1 MNSNSYISQCA
12 SFTLSGKKCSKK
24 IVNGTVFCTHHQYTN
39 RGPKIQCE
47 ANIKKGS
54 RCTNNSSDGH
64 FCLKHKPKTETIE
77 TNCKGLVFY
86 KGIMLTETTN
96 WFIKKCKNKCS
107 NEYCDTHKHK
117 YRLEKPDECPI
128 CMDTILDTNE
138 IPLECGHWVHKECL
152 KPTNISKCPMC
163 RQEMKKEE
171 IEYIFGRNINNDI
184 NEHYYESESESES
197 ENESESESEEDMY
210 NFTDRFRLI
219 DIQEIEPVDD
229 TELFD
234 NIELLSSY
242 ISGRYDSTRLV
253 SGLSGYGI
261 NFDSLM
267 RLNENDNFR
276 FNIFLNIFIR
286 ELINKV
292 SNRYPNRNV
301 DIASIYRISKH
312 RFLSNASFL
321 KSLYV
326 IFNHINYNIY
336 IQRIF
341 NHISHFEHEISLSIE
356 CL

>member
-1 MNSNSYISQCA
+1 MNSNSYISDCA

-24 IVNGTVFCTHHQYTN
+24 IVNGTAFCSCHQRIN
-39 RGPKIQCE
+39 RGPK
-47 ANIKKGS
+47 
-54 RCTNNSSDGH
+54 
-64 FCLKHKPKTETIE
+64 TEIE

-86 KGIMLTETTN
+86 QGIMLTEITN
-96 WFIKKCKNKCS
+96 WFIKKCKNKCF

-138 IPLECGHWVHKECL
+138 IPLECGHWTHKECL
-152 KPTNISKCPMC
+152 KHTNISKCPTC

-171 IEYIFGRNINNDI
+171 IEYIFGRIVNNDI
-184 NEHYYESESESES
+184 NEHY
-197 ENESESESEEDMY
+197 ENDYESEEDMY
-210 NFTDRFRLI
+210 NLTDRIRLI
-219 DIQEIEPVDD
+219 DIQEIEQVDD
-229 TELFD
+229 ITLFD

-242 ISGRYDSTRLV
+242 ISGRYDSVRLV

-267 RLNENDNFR
+267 SLNENDNFR

-292 SNRYPNRNV
+292 SNRYPNRKI
-301 DIASIYRISKH
+301 DIALIYRISKH
-312 RFLSNASFL
+312 RFLSNDSFL

-341 NHISHFEHEISLSIE
+341 NRISHFEHEISLSIE